1 MTQNRDKNLIQVI
14 TLYHHPTIH
23 PPTSL
28 TSTSDWWSVG
38 FAVEW
43 WMMYLGSSVDLLA
56 SYSFSAIRSSCTKC
70 VELDEVGK
78 VLALLYSVES
88 IIPIFMTQV
97 RRDSVS
103 QFIKHYSPCRSTP
116 PCGRRPLQFQELA
129 KLSGSALSS
138 SSQPVSQSSHSFSL
152 WWPGGNSRE
161 ETSMI
166 WGRRHLHLLKR
177 QLIQIFDFHVYFFL
191 HSNYLV

>member
-23 PPTSL
+23 PPTSM

-97 RRDSVS
+97 RWPDHAVTVR
-103 QFIKHYSPCRSTP
+103 QFIIIHPPDLRQFVEGDISSAWHWRNSLGWLFLLPLRQFNSLRISPVYDGLVETEGKRH
-116 PCGRRPLQFQELA
+116 QW
-129 KLSGSALSS
+129 SG
-138 SSQPVSQSSHSFSL
+138 
-152 WWPGGNSRE
+152 
-161 ETSMI
+161 
-166 WGRRHLHLLKR
+166 K
-177 QLIQIFDFHVYFFL
+177 
-191 HSNYLV
+191 

>member
-28 TSTSDWWSVG
+28 ISTSDWWCVG

-97 RRDSVS
+97 RWPDQWPRCDRVTVYNNSS
-103 QFIKHYSPCRSTP
+103 SRSTP
-116 PCGRRPLQFQELA
+116 VCGRRHQQCLALA
-129 KLSGSALSS
+129 KLSGLALSS
-138 SSQPVSQSSHSFSL
+138 SSPPV
-152 WWPGGNSRE
+152 
-161 ETSMI
+161 
-166 WGRRHLHLLKR
+166 
-177 QLIQIFDFHVYFFL
+177 
-191 HSNYLV
+191 